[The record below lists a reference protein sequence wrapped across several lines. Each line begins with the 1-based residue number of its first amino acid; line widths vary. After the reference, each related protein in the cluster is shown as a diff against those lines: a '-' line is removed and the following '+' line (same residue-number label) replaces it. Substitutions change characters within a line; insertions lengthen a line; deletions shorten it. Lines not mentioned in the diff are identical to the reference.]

1 MESSGR
7 IKGFIDKRNI
17 ERMVLRNRLSLVSS
31 LSALGILALI
41 ACNSPLGAAPD
52 GPRKQKSYPVTK
64 TDDQWKKD
72 LSASQY
78 EILREKGTER
88 AFSGKYW
95 DEKREGTYVCGG
107 CGLPLFDSDTKFKS
121 GTGWPSFYAPLNDKA
136 VDVDVDTTYGMRREE
151 ILCSRCGGHL
161 GHIFPDGPKPTG
173 LRYCVNSESLD
184 LVPKGAPQT
193 AGSKSDPAEKN
204 AAEKNADAKAGPEA
218 AAPQK
223 EPAADS
229 KDAPP
234 KK

>member
-1 MESSGR
+1 MVQN
-7 IKGFIDKRNI
+7 KQL
-17 ERMVLRNRLSLVSS
+17 RMMRFFSS
-31 LSALGILALI
+31 LGVLALL
-41 ACNSPLGAAPD
+41 ACNSPLGASPD

-184 LVPKGAPQT
+184 LLPKEM
-193 AGSKSDPAEKN
+193 KKV
-204 AAEKNADAKAGPEA
+204 AAPEA
-218 AAPQK
+218 DQSPKTQALDADSKLDTEPK
-223 EPAADS
+223 TPAANPKAAAS
-229 KDAPP
+229 QKGPAATEAKDAPP